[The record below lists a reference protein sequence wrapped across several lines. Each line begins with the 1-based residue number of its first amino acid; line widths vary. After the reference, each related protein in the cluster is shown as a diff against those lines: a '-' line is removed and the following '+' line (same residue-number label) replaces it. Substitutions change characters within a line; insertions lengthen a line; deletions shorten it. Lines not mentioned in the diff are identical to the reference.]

1 MNPSSDWNQNP
12 LFLQRGLKVKSKE
25 ELKERRE
32 EKGRKRKRQKRTERW
47 LEKRMRGKYEKKG
60 KQDMVELEGLLGEGK
75 KGEKEKKQK
84 ENHTMET
91 TLLVSGRRQGSQ
103 RKRWDEIAD
112 GDGKTLQGLRAVSP
126 RIANARP
133 RTALPIVPGASKDGE
148 INAQISTLSK
158 YQNTHPN

>member
-1 MNPSSDWNQNP
+1 MA
-12 LFLQRGLKVKSKE
+12 
-25 ELKERRE
+25 
-32 EKGRKRKRQKRTERW
+32 
-47 LEKRMRGKYEKKG
+47 KK
-60 KQDMVELEGLLGEGK
+60 
-75 KGEKEKKQK
+75 EKEKKKK
-84 ENHTMET
+84 ENHTLET